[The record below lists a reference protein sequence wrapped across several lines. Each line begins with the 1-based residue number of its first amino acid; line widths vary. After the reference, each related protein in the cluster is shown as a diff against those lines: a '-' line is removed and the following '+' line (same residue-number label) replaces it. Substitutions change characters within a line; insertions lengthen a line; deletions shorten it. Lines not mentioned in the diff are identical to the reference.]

1 MKKIIREDTAAPPT
15 TQMTVSQAGPMT
27 QEIRMVPTVYLE
39 KKERPMIVKEQIMPT
54 EKIEI
59 QPVIHR
65 EREQL
70 EVHEVFQPIHER
82 DIAPTLVKHETLPAQ
97 VRPEWRES
105 DRNFQ
110 EKYQAATTKYSPET
124 WNQPIQ
130 REVVNR
136 APILEEHISR
146 KIIEEVQPVLYK
158 ETIRPVIVEE
168 TQPIYERVVD
178 APTIVEETRNTV
190 DWGVKVLPV
199 PTGFTSTTA
208 NLEAPNMAST
218 SAQMSGMHLH
228 EPYFHKETLVTKEVF
243 IEPVNPKLETKHT
256 T

>member
-15 TQMTVSQAGPMT
+15 NQIYATQAGPLSQDT
-27 QEIRMVPTVYLE
+27 RLAPTVYLE
-39 KKERPMIVKEQIMPT
+39 KKERPMIVKEHIMPT
-54 EKIEI
+54 EKVEI

-70 EVHEVFQPIHER
+70 EVHEVYQPIHER
-82 DIAPTLVKHETLPAQ
+82 DIAPTLIKHDTLPAQ
-97 VRPEWRES
+97 IRPDWRES

-110 EKYQAATTKYSPET
+110 EKYQAATHKYTPET
-124 WNQPIQ
+124 WNQPVQ

-136 APILEEHISR
+136 APIIEEHISR

-158 ETIRPVIVEE
+158 ETIRPVVLEE
-168 TQPIYERVVD
+168 TQPIYERVIE
-178 APTIVEETRNTV
+178 APTMFEETRGAV
-190 DWGVKVLPV
+190 DWGVKNLPV
-199 PTGFTSTTA
+199 PKGFISA
-208 NLEAPNMAST
+208 EAPNLSTT
-218 SAQMSGMHLH
+218 SAQMNEMHLH

-243 IEPVNPKLETKHT
+243 IEPVNPKVETKHT